1 MFRLLL
7 LVALV
12 AVALYAVMRVL
23 NQSPNATAIRT
34 TARRAEQSLPP
45 VDSGDYEEAAAIAHG
60 PDRGSGVLRLTPS
73 QLIFA
78 GGSGRIRTIERI
90 DITGVSAT
98 RELPDQTIAKPV
110 LAVTTR
116 EGSHYFAVDDPDQW
130 ERRLL

>member
-1 MFRLLL
+1 MLRVLLL
-7 LVALV
+7 LALV
-12 AVALYAVMRVL
+12 GFAVYAAMRLL

-34 TARRAEQSLPP
+34 TARRADQSLPP
-45 VDSGDYEEAAAIAHG
+45 IDTGDFEEPAAIAHG
-60 PDRGSGVLRLTPS
+60 PDRGFGVLRLTPS

-78 GGSGRIRTIERI
+78 GGSGRVTTIERI

-98 RELPDQTIAKPV
+98 TQLPDQTTVKPV

-116 EGSHYFAVDDPDQW
+116 EGFHFFAVDDPTRW